1 MTKKETGKYI
11 FLNTFRPEVNI
22 LSNEA
27 KKYHY
32 MIGNKVCY
40 GDFVVYSSQIKFKP
54 IKIKKLVENEIM
66 DEKKLE
72 QKILNQKLNELSD
85 EELSLKDIVPVIG
98 FEGIYLPIYLKNKIG
113 MDLCQVFRHIFLKD
127 VIDRI

>member
-1 MTKKETGKYI
+1 MMKKDNKYI

-32 MIGNKVCY
+32 MIGSKVCY
-40 GDFVVYSSQIKFKP
+40 GDFVVYSSQTKFKP

-66 DEKKLE
+66 DEKK
-72 QKILNQKLNELSD
+72 IRT
-85 EELSLKDIVPVIG
+85 
-98 FEGIYLPIYLKNKIG
+98 KNFKP
-113 MDLCQVFRHIFLKD
+113 KT
-127 VIDRI
+127 